1 MEANSSPT
9 VGYDE
14 EEEEEDDL
22 TDAPEKS
29 RERPPIV
36 GEEDADEDL
45 GFRSRSQETLI
56 W

>member
-1 MEANSSPT
+1 MEASSSAT
-9 VGYDE
+9 AGCDE

-36 GEEDADEDL
+36 GEAVDGEDL
-45 GFRSRSQETLI
+45 GLRSRSQEET
-56 W
+56 

>member
-1 MEANSSPT
+1 MEASSSAT
-9 VGYDE
+9 AGCD

-36 GEEDADEDL
+36 GEAVDGEDL
-45 GFRSRSQETLI
+45 GLRSRSQEET
-56 W
+56 